1 MANLNTDLLSPE
13 QAIEATVAA
22 YNSKDAIEKI
32 EGLQA
37 SASEIDDSVAKKQ
50 IVLPKALVSA
60 GENIFIPTSLTGVTS
75 ADIGKMTYD
84 STQTIFGSGSISIT
98 ETVLA
103 DNVYMVLAISP
114 MTLLD
119 NDFYNILLWAD
130 SYAKFGNMEV
140 QFGTDTN
147 FYNYYSK
154 TLKTQMNTKVSEWNN
169 ISFKFSDMT
178 KTGTIT
184 SATTINYIRIIFYGT
199 AGYYVNCKFGGIKK
213 GMKPRTAITFS
224 FDDINQTDYTVA
236 FQKLK
241 SVGFNAITYV
251 ISEEVGT
258 TVGTNPI
265 LPRLTLT
272 QMQEMRDYGWY
283 FGIHGKDYFN
293 WVTESTI
300 AEAETR
306 IKNCKQWLYDNGF
319 IGKGLKHCA
328 YPHGEYND
336 SIIALLK
343 KYGVKYGRTTN
354 LWAQL
359 SPVEDLYKLKLGIAL
374 VEDLA
379 TNIASLEALIAKGG
393 LINIYAHELF
403 GTKATNFNL
412 FIDYINENYRRYVTT
427 IPDWCDDYETGTI
440 I

>member
-1 MANLNTDLLSPE
+1 MSEIISMIPNREFKLSE
-13 QAIEATVAA
+13 LSKI
-22 YNSKDAIEKI
+22 NS
-32 EGLQA
+32 
-37 SASEIDDSVAKKQ
+37 SASEIDDNVAKKQ
-50 IVLPKALVSA
+50 IVLPKALISA
-60 GENIFIPTSLTGVTS
+60 GESLFIPSSLTGIVTS
-75 ADIGKMTYD
+75 TGDEAKIAYE
-84 STQTIFGSGSISIT
+84 SASTIFGSGSVVLTETLAASGLSIT
-98 ETVLA
+98 FP
-103 DNVYMVLAISP
+103 ISP

-119 NDFYNILLWAD
+119 DDFYNILLWAD
-130 SYAKFGNMEV
+130 NYSNYGNIEVKFGA
-140 QFGTDTN
+140 DTN
-147 FYNYYSK
+147 FYSYYGK
-154 TLKTQMNTKVSEWNN
+154 TLKAQMNTKPKEWNN
-169 ISFKFSDMT
+169 IALKFSDMT

-184 SATTINYIRIIFYGT
+184 SGTTINYIQILVYG
-199 AGYYVNCKFGGIKK
+199 AASKFLNVKFGGIKK

-258 TVGTNPI
+258 TVGTNPV
-265 LPRLTLT
+265 LPRLTLA

-306 IKNCKQWLYDNGF
+306 IRNCKQWLYDNGF

-336 SIIALLK
+336 AIINLLK
-343 KYGVKYGRTTN
+343 KYGIKYARTTN
-354 LWAQL
+354 LWPQL
-359 SPVEDLYKLKLGIAL
+359 SPIEDMHKIKLGIAL
-374 VEDLA
+374 TNDLNA
-379 TNIASLEALIAKGG
+379 NISALESLITKGG
-393 LINIYAHELF
+393 LINIYAHDIYDH
-403 GTKATNFNL
+403 ANSAISPDVFNS
-412 FIDYINENYRRYVTT
+412 FVDYINENYRRYVTT